1 MMKEQKEQT
10 FGDSIREALFGSAE
24 KEPKDAIEMLKADH
38 KKVKG
43 LFKDFEKCEKRAE
56 KKKILNEIMTELAVN
71 SAIEEKLIYPL
82 LEKKDIEKTLEAYEE
97 HHLVKVVIDELISLA
112 KPEGMDA
119 KAKVLFEM
127 VKHHIK
133 EEESMNGLLAELK
146 DTGRDLEALA
156 EAMKVEK
163 LKLMKKSI
171 QTLISTKAS
180 KRSETVG
187 AKRAAAMR
195 KAS

>member
-1 MMKEQKEQT
+1 MKEQKEQT

-56 KKKILNEIMTELAVN
+56 KKKILNEIMTELAVH

>member
-1 MMKEQKEQT
+1 MKEQKEQT
-10 FGDSIREALFGSAE
+10 FGNTIREALFGSAE

-43 LFKDFEKCEKRAE
+43 LFKDFEKSEKRAE
-56 KKKILNEIMTELAVN
+56 KKKILNEIMTELAVHA
-71 SAIEEKLIYPL
+71 SIEEKLIYPL
-82 LEKKDIEKTLEAYEE
+82 LEKKDIDKTLEAYEE
-97 HHLVKVVIDELISLA
+97 HHLVKVVINELVSSA
-112 KPEGMDA
+112 KPDAMDA

-163 LKLMKKSI
+163 LKLTKKSI

-187 AKRAAAMR
+187 VKRAAAMR